1 MFKYLVLALA
11 IASSPCFALT
21 YQLPTSFQ
29 VTGHYCGG
37 EVPVQ
42 SSVTGFDPTT
52 STYTGFAYAVA
63 RCSAGGR
70 GAGISYWAGC
80 DEVVWDSTGALV
92 SYSRLWL
99 TSGRTYLPASSCLG
113 N

>member
-1 MFKYLVLALA
+1 MKYVTGFLLFTSTA
-11 IASSPCFALT
+11 FALT

-42 SSVTGFDPTT
+42 SNVIGFDPTT

-80 DEVVWDSTGALV
+80 DSVVWDSTGALL
-92 SYSRLWL
+92 SYTREWL
-99 TSGRTYLPASSCLG
+99 TSGRTYPPASSCLG